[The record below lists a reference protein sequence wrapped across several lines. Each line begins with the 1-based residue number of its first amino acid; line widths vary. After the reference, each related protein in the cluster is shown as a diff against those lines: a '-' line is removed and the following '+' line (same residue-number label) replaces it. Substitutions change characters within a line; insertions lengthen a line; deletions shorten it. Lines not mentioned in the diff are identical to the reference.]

1 MPRTARWRRRSTTD
15 PVTGL
20 ARAGASSAS
29 GAVSTVSLMSS
40 IMSVIMSLEMELS
53 TTISTRSLFSSAT
66 SMAGVLV
73 SLMVASLTSM
83 ASSLVLAAAGS
94 CSRWYCGMRG
104 ITVLERERHSG
115 HRNSDFSTSKDVG
128 CRVRYLL
135 LSDSDTS
142 SKYFCQQVACITWPQ
157 DEVCGAEV
165 RLEDRKGNVDE
176 DTGAGAWPRTLDRTV
191 DFWTYAA
198 MTSVLQSAVRCSS
211 SWQRMHTKLVS
222 VMAAWLLLGPR
233 HTG

>member
-73 SLMVASLTSM
+73 SLMVASLTST
-83 ASSLVLAAAGS
+83 ASSLVLAAAG
-94 CSRWYCGMRG
+94 
-104 ITVLERERHSG
+104 
-115 HRNSDFSTSKDVG
+115 
-128 CRVRYLL
+128 
-135 LSDSDTS
+135 
-142 SKYFCQQVACITWPQ
+142 
-157 DEVCGAEV
+157 

-211 SWQRMHTKLVS
+211 SWQRMHTKLVL

-233 HTG
+233 HKG

>member
-73 SLMVASLTSM
+73 SLMVASLTST
-83 ASSLVLAAAGS
+83 ASSLVLAAAG
-94 CSRWYCGMRG
+94 
-104 ITVLERERHSG
+104 
-115 HRNSDFSTSKDVG
+115 
-128 CRVRYLL
+128 
-135 LSDSDTS
+135 
-142 SKYFCQQVACITWPQ
+142 
-157 DEVCGAEV
+157 

-176 DTGAGAWPRTLDRTV
+176 DTGAKPGLTL
-191 DFWTYAA
+191 WTGRW
-198 MTSVLQSAVRCSS
+198 TSG
-211 SWQRMHTKLVS
+211 RMR
-222 VMAAWLLLGPR
+222 P
-233 HTG
+233 